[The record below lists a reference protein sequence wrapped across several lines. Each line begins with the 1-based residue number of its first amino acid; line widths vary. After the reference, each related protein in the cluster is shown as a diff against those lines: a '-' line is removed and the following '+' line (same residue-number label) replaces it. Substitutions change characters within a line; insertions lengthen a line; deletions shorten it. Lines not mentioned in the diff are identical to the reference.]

1 MKLDRG
7 KVKIFFFMVF
17 EFLNQNQVYPLKM
30 TFMFSKT
37 RLPGIVCIQLS
48 SWVLN
53 KFKRSLIMER
63 WLRNKFC
70 LLFVMRQSSN

>member
-37 RLPGIVCIQLS
+37 R
-48 SWVLN
+48 N
-53 KFKRSLIMER
+53 
-63 WLRNKFC
+63 C
-70 LLFVMRQSSN
+70 LYSIEFLGP